1 MKRLVVGLMVCLA
14 CGVAMAQTQS
24 PARVLIALEDTRFKK
39 ELVAEMKTI
48 LAPKGYQI
56 TVVEDS
62 EKKIAAQSAAKFDAV
77 FITNSGV
84 MSKVRPWIVEWLK
97 VNAASKD
104 KILLHTTQQKDWKV
118 VADVDV
124 VTSASD
130 LGIVKKLAAEYSA
143 AVVAKV
149 NASKAQ

>member
-1 MKRLVVGLMVCLA
+1 MKRLVIGLMVSLA
-14 CGVAMAQTQS
+14 CGAAVAQTQNPS
-24 PARVLIALEDTRFKK
+24 RVLLALEDTRFKK

-48 LAPKGYQI
+48 LAPKGYKI

-62 EKKIAAQSAAKFDAV
+62 EKQIAAQSAKNFDAV

-104 KILLHTTQQKDWKV
+104 KILLHTTQKMDWKV

-130 LGIVKKLAAEYSA
+130 LGIVKKLAAEYSTA
-143 AVVAKV
+143 LIAKINAAKV
-149 NASKAQ
+149 E